1 MTSENKRRDYKVR
14 IQTIAASSSSSC
26 TQPRGRRGTKT
37 WRCNEDLLHSH
48 EAKGKCLQQSV
59 ERVRDIYIYISRQR
73 GKSKR
78 RERKADE
85 EEEDLLS
92 SPSKEERQRRE
103 RERER
108 EKVNTMRYRKTPAA
122 NAARRRG
129 RRYRLASA
137 FPRRRYLPA
146 ADVSFLSS
154 SSVSPPLLHYPRLL
168 SSHVLT
174 YPAPSPLPPSL
185 FFSCLHP
192 SPSRKSPSRLLF
204 SPLYTLSPLDMR
216 MYIYTSISL
225 TRVRPPLVHS
235 RLLFIPLRS
244 PLSSVAIP
252 LFV

>member
-1 MTSENKRRDYKVR
+1 
-14 IQTIAASSSSSC
+14 
-26 TQPRGRRGTKT
+26 
-37 WRCNEDLLHSH
+37 
-48 EAKGKCLQQSV
+48 
-59 ERVRDIYIYISRQR
+59 
-73 GKSKR
+73 
-78 RERKADE
+78 
-85 EEEDLLS
+85 
-92 SPSKEERQRRE
+92 
-103 RERER
+103 
-108 EKVNTMRYRKTPAA
+108 MRYRKTPAA

-185 FFSCLHP
+185 FFSFLHP

-235 RLLFIPLRS
+235 RLLFIPPSFSSLLCRYS
-244 PLSSVAIP
+244 PLRLATLSPPIPRSSSSSSFSTTCSP
-252 LFV
+252 PSPSTLFHPTR

>member
-1 MTSENKRRDYKVR
+1 
-14 IQTIAASSSSSC
+14 
-26 TQPRGRRGTKT
+26 
-37 WRCNEDLLHSH
+37 
-48 EAKGKCLQQSV
+48 
-59 ERVRDIYIYISRQR
+59 
-73 GKSKR
+73 
-78 RERKADE
+78 
-85 EEEDLLS
+85 
-92 SPSKEERQRRE
+92 
-103 RERER
+103 
-108 EKVNTMRYRKTPAA
+108 MRYRKTPAA

-204 SPLYTLSPLDMR
+204 SPLYTLSLR
-216 MYIYTSISL
+216 WICVCIYISISL

-244 PLSSVAIP
+244 PLSSVAIHR
-252 LFV
+252 LFPSSSRATLSPPIPRSSSSSSFSTTCSPPSPSTLFHPTR